1 MPGNRNIFSDVPY
14 PPSAIIPLMRLHLH
28 TKLALLVAALILCAA
43 SLPAQ
48 MMVGEYG
55 FDDGIMR
62 IWQQPSFYTD
72 YVTTTVSGEETSIF
86 KGLVA
91 KSGTKMRMDMDQR
104 GMAGLDESGS
114 MDFMLY
120 TGTII
125 KPNSP
130 LIMLYHIPQKYM
142 IMESKPGDEKP
153 DMGILGDEEK
163 PQKEEKPVVEKV
175 KVGEEKIDNHPC
187 IIYNVTVTYKDGRK
201 VTGKVW
207 EATDYGDVKPYLKVI
222 VNQPDG
228 PVTLELHNLK
238 IGKPADTWF
247 EIPAGYTQIKDFMEL
262 MPAGMM
268 QGMGGQG

>member
-1 MPGNRNIFSDVPY
+1 
-14 PPSAIIPLMRLHLH
+14 MRLHLH

-43 SLPAQ
+43 SLPAFAQ

-72 YVTTTVSGEETSIF
+72 YVTTTMNGTEKSVM

-91 KSGTKMRMDMDQR
+91 KNDTKMRMDMDQR
-104 GMAGLDESGS
+104 GMAGQGETGG

-125 KPNSP
+125 KPKSP

-142 IMESKPGDEKP
+142 IMEMKEGEKTPGIDKP
-153 DMGILGDEEK
+153 DEYEK

-175 KVGEEKIDNHPC
+175 KIGEEKIDNHPC
-187 IIYNVTVTYKDGRK
+187 IIYNVTVTYKDGHK

-228 PVTLELHNLK
+228 TVTLELHNLK

-262 MPAGMM
+262 MPADMM